1 MKALRLYGPNDLR
14 LVEVPV
20 PEISDGEILIKTLA
34 AAVCGTDVRM
44 WKNGYEGVDDK
55 HPLTLGHEFC
65 GKIVKVG
72 KNVKGYKEGDI
83 VALQPNIGCGLC
95 DKCVRGDFH
104 LCPDYKAFGI
114 NIDGAFSEYV
124 RLPESSVVRGNIS
137 LVPSNL
143 LPEEAAVAEPL
154 SCVYNGQ
161 SRINVKPGDVALVV
175 GGGPI
180 GCFHA
185 MLLKMAGAKVLL
197 TDLSEDRLAYDKK
210 IMPYIT
216 SYCGDNLKGFV
227 REATCGRGLDI
238 DIVACPSASAQV
250 QSLEL
255 MDYGGRI
262 LFFGGIAGKNE
273 PVALN
278 TNLIHYKELLI
289 TGSTRSNIDQ
299 YRKVLSLLSQGMIDG
314 KKIITDRYPLEDG
327 LKAFENSAAA
337 QGLKHVIVFP
347 E

>member
-1 MKALRLYGPNDLR
+1 
-14 LVEVPV
+14 
-20 PEISDGEILIKTLA
+20 
-34 AAVCGTDVRM
+34 
-44 WKNGYEGVDDK
+44 
-55 HPLTLGHEFC
+55 
-65 GKIVKVG
+65 
-72 KNVKGYKEGDI
+72 
-83 VALQPNIGCGLC
+83 
-95 DKCVRGDFH
+95 
-104 LCPDYKAFGI
+104 
-114 NIDGAFSEYV
+114 
-124 RLPESSVVRGNIS
+124 VRGNIS

-143 LPEEAAVAEPL
+143 PPEEAAVAEPL

-197 TDLSEDRLAYDKK
+197 TDLSEERLAYDKK
-210 IMPYIT
+210 IMPYVT
-216 SYCGDNLKGFV
+216 AYHGDDLKGFV
-227 REATCGRGLDI
+227 RQETQGRGLDI

-255 MDYGGRI
+255 MDYCGRI
-262 LFFGGIAGKNE
+262 LFFGGIPGTKE
-273 PVALN
+273 PVAIN

-289 TGSTRSNIDQ
+289 TGSTRSSIDQ

-314 KKIITDRYPLEDG
+314 KAIITDRYPIEEG
-327 LKAFENSAAA
+327 LKAFENSASAK
-337 QGLKHVIVFP
+337 GLKHLIVFP